1 MPIRHV
7 IAEADIDLTTGVVS
21 APERAR
27 HAVIVAGRLHDLSGP
42 VDPATHLNLDEPG
55 HLMTDCVVAE
65 WLAVGAPVVRDGDR
79 LLIVPVPPT
88 AFRRLGLVDH
98 GARRVAW
105 LAAVKTHREA
115 RLGANG
121 G

>member
-7 IAEADIDLTTGVVS
+7 IAEADIDPTTGVVS

-55 HLMTDCVVAE
+55 HLLTDCVVAE
-65 WLAVGAPVVRDGDR
+65 RLTVGAAVVRNGDG
-79 LLIVPVPPT
+79 LLMVPVAPD
-88 AFRRLGLVDH
+88 AFRRLGPVDH

-105 LAAVKTHREA
+105 LAAVRAHRVA
-115 RLGANG
+115 RVGASDG
-121 G
+121 